1 MTQNDP
7 FLIPPTFQNGEVNL
21 PGNSQKRVKKVG
33 TKGVK
38 NDPKWVKNEN
48 FLGSKIASFLGAI
61 FDHFLKPYFS
71 KPPPKRA

>member
-33 TKGVK
+33 TKRGQKGVK
-38 NDPKWVKNEN
+38 NGQK
-48 FLGSKIASFLGAI
+48 GSKMVKKGSFLEG
-61 FDHFLKPYFS
+61 HF
-71 KPPPKRA
+71 